1 MAEYR
6 PSLAV
11 LAGSGRS
18 PGAISAIT
26 PYRAPP
32 PVPSAPAGARRLR
45 GVRGLPGGVRGLPP
59 THYHQRVPRVSTLPQ
74 RGV

>member
-6 PSLAV
+6 PSLAG

-26 PYRAPP
+26 PSRAPP

-45 GVRGLPGGVRGLPP
+45 GLPGGVRGLPP
-59 THYHQRVPRVSTLPQ
+59 THYHQHVPRVSTLPQ